1 MNREIIWIGI
11 IVLLVFASSF
21 FVSIVATENN
31 SLKVVYETCAMEKKV
46 LDENVNL
53 LQNKIIV
60 LQEENNYL
68 SKQTKVANQNKKE
81 LQEVYNDLWQ
91 DALNCFWANHCAY
104 YPESCEE
111 HFSDGLTAQQNH
123 LYYSDE
129 CDMMVRDWDLYA
141 KKSKD

>member
-1 MNREIIWIGI
+1 MNREFIWIGI
-11 IVLLVFASSF
+11 IILLVLGSSF
-21 FVSIVATENN
+21 FVSIMATENN
-31 SLKVVYETCAMEKKV
+31 SLEVVYDTCAMEKKV
-46 LDENVNL
+46 LDENVDV

-68 SKQTKVANQNKKE
+68 SKQTKVVKQSEKD
-81 LQEVYNDLWQ
+81 LQVVYDRLWD
-91 DALNCFWANHCAY
+91 DALNCFWANYCAY
-104 YPESCEE
+104 YPVECEE

-141 KKSKD
+141 EKSKD